1 MIHIK
6 NSILTTLLIC
16 SKAVGPPG
24 GRHGSYIE
32 VDGKPMGRTG
42 SSANNDG
49 IGRRLSQLYHY
60 FDVCCRRF
68 ESLDFQGFGVLHR
81 YNSTCAKTLPPR
93 RCQGSLSNQAARA
106 TISCHTSIHKS
117 DETGGKDQS
126 NESGI
131 WFFHMVGGE
140 AGRAFG
146 KGYGYSIQQ
155 RSIAKTP
162 APTRFFNPSAQAYT
176 QGQKKRDSVP
186 RGQERPY
193 WLEKKALKPAAKEAL
208 VFQDET
214 EIHLHPILTRIWWL
228 VGQQPEVPSPG
239 KNEKQVVYGGVD
251 YRTGKIT
258 YTIAAT
264 KSGLNFLAFL
274 VALVVAYAGQKVRL
288 VCDNG
293 RFHQTKAVFR
303 WLETH
308 RDQIEIYWLPPY
320 CPSLNLI
327 ERLWGHLKR
336 TVLANVLFATMDDLV
351 AAFRRGVARVN
362 GHRNKMNF
370 IFDHDDIKKKVA

>member
-1 MIHIK
+1 M
-6 NSILTTLLIC
+6 
-16 SKAVGPPG
+16 
-24 GRHGSYIE
+24 
-32 VDGKPMGRTG
+32 KP
-42 SSANNDG
+42 D
-49 IGRRLSQLYHY
+49 
-60 FDVCCRRF
+60 
-68 ESLDFQGFGVLHR
+68 
-81 YNSTCAKTLPPR
+81 
-93 RCQGSLSNQAARA
+93 
-106 TISCHTSIHKS
+106 
-117 DETGGKDQS
+117 
-126 NESGI
+126 
-131 WFFHMVGGE
+131 
-140 AGRAFG
+140 
-146 KGYGYSIQQ
+146 
-155 RSIAKTP
+155 
-162 APTRFFNPSAQAYT
+162 
-176 QGQKKRDSVP
+176 
-186 RGQERPY
+186 
-193 WLEKKALKPAAKEAL
+193 AKEAL

-274 VALVVAYAGQKVRL
+274 VALVAAYAGQKIRL

-293 RFHQTKAVFR
+293 RFHKTKAVFR